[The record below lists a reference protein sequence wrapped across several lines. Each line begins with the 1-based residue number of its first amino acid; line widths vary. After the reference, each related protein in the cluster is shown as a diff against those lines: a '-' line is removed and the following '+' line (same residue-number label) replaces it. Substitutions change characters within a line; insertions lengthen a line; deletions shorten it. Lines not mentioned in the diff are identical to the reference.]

1 MLRVEVLL
9 NVNPSV
15 YDVSLH
21 PVTHCICA
29 ISNQIALPFLMSI
42 FPSLFLSSKTSLIN
56 IHYIT
61 IIIILYACHIAYHLI
76 RLSLSFILIII
87 LLYFHFIQ
95 AWSAITGEVVFNL
108 RRQAQPVYSI
118 APSPTGE
125 LQF

>member
-1 MLRVEVLL
+1 
-9 NVNPSV
+9 
-15 YDVSLH
+15 
-21 PVTHCICA
+21 
-29 ISNQIALPFLMSI
+29 MSI